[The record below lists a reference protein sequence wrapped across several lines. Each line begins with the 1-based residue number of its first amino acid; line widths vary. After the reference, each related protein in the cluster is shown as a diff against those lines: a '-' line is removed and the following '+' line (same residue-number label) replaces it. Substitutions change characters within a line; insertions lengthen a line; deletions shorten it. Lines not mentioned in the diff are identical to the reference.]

1 MKLLKNLATVF
12 LVAFTF
18 ATASAQTA
26 ESKKLIVNKWVMD
39 LEAMKPVVMTLLAT
53 NPQFL
58 ALDEATKAT
67 ATEQT
72 MAQLATLKV
81 EYKAD
86 GVMLR
91 NDPTGAV
98 TGTWSVS
105 EDGKELTTKTEG
117 KPDKKYK
124 IQEISKTKLNMMSA
138 DGRNLILKPE

>member
-1 MKLLKNLATVF
+1 
-12 LVAFTF
+12 
-18 ATASAQTA
+18 
-26 ESKKLIVNKWVMD
+26 MD